1 MTKKPLDVG
10 DEKQVEELRTKAD
23 LARER
28 EVGEF
33 RIILETEAGRA
44 FIWRILEYC
53 NFLSRP
59 ATDPNGGF
67 ETFRQLGHG
76 DVGQWLLN
84 EVFTSDIG
92 AFTLM
97 WNEDQERK
105 KDVQ

>member
-10 DEKQVEELRTKAD
+10 DEKQVKERKVKID
-23 LARER
+23 LVRER

-33 RIILETEAGRA
+33 RVILETEAGRA
-44 FIWRILEYC
+44 FVWRILSYC
-53 NFLSRP
+53 HVFDRP
-59 ATDPNGGF
+59 ITDSL

-97 WNEDQERK
+97 MQEDQERK
-105 KDVQ
+105 KDD

>member
-10 DEKQVEELRTKAD
+10 DEKQVKERKTELD
-23 LARER
+23 LVRER
-28 EVGEF
+28 EIEEF
-33 RIILETEAGRA
+33 RVILKTEAGRA
-44 FIWRILEYC
+44 FVWRALSYC
-53 NFLSRP
+53 KIMHRP

-76 DVGQWLLN
+76 DIGQWLLN

-97 WNEDQERK
+97 MQEDQERK
-105 KDVQ
+105 KDD

>member
-10 DEKQVEELRTKAD
+10 DEKQVKERKTKLD

-28 EVGEF
+28 EVAEL
-33 RIILETEAGRA
+33 RVILETEAGRA
-44 FIWRILEYC
+44 FVWRILEYC
-53 NFLSRP
+53 RWRERP
-59 ATDPNGGF
+59 ITHEL

-97 WNEDQERK
+97 MQEDQERK
-105 KDVQ
+105 KDD

>member
-10 DEKQVEELRTKAD
+10 DEKQVKERKTKLD
-23 LARER
+23 LVRER
-28 EVGEF
+28 EVAEF

-44 FIWRILEYC
+44 FVWRMLSYC
-53 NFLSRP
+53 RIMHRP
-59 ATDPNGGF
+59 ITDPL

-76 DVGQWLLN
+76 DVGDWLLK

-97 WNEDQERK
+97 MQEDQERK
-105 KDVQ
+105 KDD